1 MMAKFASDFVLDGSL
16 EVVRQANRLVALAGQ
31 PASYAAADSGALAEA
46 ALVPGDFTI
55 SNGDVSGRKVAVAA
69 KLGLTVLSA
78 GTADHVALLD
88 SVGGRLLYVTTCP
101 AQLLPSGGTVNIAGW
116 DVEIGDPV

>member
-1 MMAKFASDFVLDGSL
+1 MAKFASDFVLDGSL

-31 PASYAAADSGALAEA
+31 PASYAAANSGALAEA
-46 ALVPGDFTI
+46 ALVPGDFAI
-55 SNGDVSGRKVAVAA
+55 GDGTVSGRKIVVAA
-69 KLGLTVLSA
+69 KLGLPVLAA

-88 SVGGRLLYVTTCP
+88 GVAGRLLYVTTCP
-101 AQLLPSGGTVNIAGW
+101 SQLLPSGGTVNIASW